1 MTKKK
6 RIPTQAYNILVGR
19 FGLKKPTIKRRIER
33 NDLVMITALKEAVE
47 QVQEEIDQAIQI
59 KRQLHLNN

>member
-6 RIPTQAYNILVGR
+6 RIPTQAYNILVER

-33 NDLVMITALKEAVE
+33 NDLVMITALKEAVL
-47 QVQEEIDQAIQI
+47 QVQKEIEQAIQI